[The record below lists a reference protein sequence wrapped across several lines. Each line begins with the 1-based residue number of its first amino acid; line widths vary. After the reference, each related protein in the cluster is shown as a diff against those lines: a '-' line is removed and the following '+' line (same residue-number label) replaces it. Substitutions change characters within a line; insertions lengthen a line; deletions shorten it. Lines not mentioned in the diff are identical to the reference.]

1 MKNNR
6 ISFLLVLLVCI
17 AFASCQKDE
26 DTENYDLLQGS
37 WINTM
42 VNGEEVL
49 TDDVYILKFN
59 SDNTEMHC
67 KGFILDDDNKRWLED
82 PDYTYS
88 VSGDQIN
95 IEGVGQLGDTYS
107 AMLSVLSLDDE
118 SFSYS
123 VESFIWN
130 GEEISDTCTYTCS
143 KITDDLDAT
152 FTGVWYGRCTTV
164 GNADSLYHYWEY
176 FEDGSYNYYY
186 QDENENW
193 IKKSDNEG
201 RYFLYGDYLATNY
214 SFDLISGGTGLA
226 YECWNIDIEGD
237 NMIWKGV
244 RAGDYIV
251 NYEMEKVASP
261 PEILF

>member
-82 PDYTYS
+82 PDYSYS
-88 VSGDQIN
+88 VSGEQVLID
-95 IEGVGQLGDTYS
+95 GVGHMGD
-107 AMLSVLSLDDE
+107 E
-118 SFSYS
+118 
-123 VESFIWN
+123 
-130 GEEISDTCTYTCS
+130 
-143 KITDDLDAT
+143 
-152 FTGVWYGRCTTV
+152 
-164 GNADSLYHYWEY
+164 
-176 FEDGSYNYYY
+176 
-186 QDENENW
+186 
-193 IKKSDNEG
+193 
-201 RYFLYGDYLATNY
+201 
-214 SFDLISGGTGLA
+214 
-226 YECWNIDIEGD
+226 
-237 NMIWKGV
+237 
-244 RAGDYIV
+244 
-251 NYEMEKVASP
+251 
-261 PEILF
+261 